1 MYIRTLKIIRRKAIK
16 IAWLEKLKN
25 GFRIKVVPD
34 VDNDA
39 ERAIMI
45 TETDCSYVH

>member
-1 MYIRTLKIIRRKAIK
+1 MIRET
-16 IAWLEKLKN
+16 KN
-25 GFRIKVVPD
+25 GFRIKVVRE

-45 TETDCSYVH
+45 TETDSSYVH